1 MAQTEDWS
9 QFPEAPAEDWSQF
22 PEADAAPAP
31 KAAQPGLVD
40 RGLAVMKNVGAAMLD
55 PMGKTQPSQSD
66 RIVAGANE
74 ISATQPGRARIE
86 ELGAPV
92 RPEVARKVRETPQA
106 TEPWQQNVQAAGRAD
121 QTLYFAKRFAAKEAI
136 YKALSA
142 SGVEGLGWRDADI
155 ANNGRGAPVV
165 TLTGACKTAL
175 ERLTPDGYNPE
186 ISISLSDEPPHAL
199 AFVVLSV
206 IGPKD
211 Q

>member
-1 MAQTEDWS
+1 M
-9 QFPEAPAEDWSQF
+9 
-22 PEADAAPAP
+22 
-31 KAAQPGLVD
+31 KILGIGVD
-40 RGLAVMKNVGAAMLD
+40 IVNNKRFKNLIKNKNFLKRTFSV
-55 PMGKTQPSQSD
+55 
-66 RIVAGANE
+66 NE
-74 ISATQPGRARIE
+74 IKFSIKKKD
-86 ELGAPV
+86 
-92 RPEVARKVRETPQA
+92 KV
-106 TEPWQQNVQAAGRAD
+106 NF
-121 QTLYFAKRFAAKEAI
+121 FAKRFAAKEAI

-155 ANNGRGAPVV
+155 ANNRRGAPVV

>member
-1 MAQTEDWS
+1 MIVGIGIDMVNSCRIAKSIERFGDRFLSRVFTDAEQAQ
-9 QFPEAPAEDWSQF
+9 
-22 PEADAAPAP
+22 
-31 KAAQPGLVD
+31 G
-40 RGLAVMKNVGAAMLD
+40 
-55 PMGKTQPSQSD
+55 
-66 RIVAGANE
+66 
-74 ISATQPGRARIE
+74 
-86 ELGAPV
+86 
-92 RPEVARKVRETPQA
+92 
-106 TEPWQQNVQAAGRAD
+106 AGRAD

-175 ERLTPDGYNPE
+175 ERLTPDGYNPKV
-186 ISISLSDEPPHAL
+186 SISLSDEPPHAL